1 MDDTNFTESF
11 MDESRFVANVS
22 LDAQSLQEQFE
33 LQQQEQL
40 RAQQEIEFE
49 NRLLAENLSTDT
61 NEQVAEWRRE
71 LEQRLVDDGSNA
83 SAGNGNANE
92 VVADAN
98 AGVVNTE
105 SAETVAIDSTEI
117 LVETNVESDQN
128 NNELDKKSVDL
139 NNKEKEVTGATEQ

>member
-1 MDDTNFTESF
+1 
-11 MDESRFVANVS
+11 MDESRFEANVS

-71 LEQRLVDDGSNA
+71 LEQRLMDDGS
-83 SAGNGNANE
+83 NANE

-98 AGVVNTE
+98 AGDVSTE
-105 SAETVAIDSTEI
+105 RAEAVALIDSKEI
-117 LVETNVESDQN
+117 LVETNVEGDQN

-139 NNKEKEVTGATEQ
+139 NNKETEQ